1 MNTFREDEKVEKE
14 TLKINTLFR
23 LYAYLLKF
31 RKEIIIV
38 LALMALTIIVKVVN
52 PLLIQKGID
61 NFIDTDSPSVNGLI
75 IIGVCAVII
84 NAISWICVRKR
95 TLIISKVSNRIL
107 MNIRQELYTH
117 IQSLGFEFFDNRPV
131 GKILARIIGD
141 VNSLKEVLQNSVIS
155 LIPDFITVIAVAVIM
170 IVIDWRLGLAAL
182 ASLPVMVL
190 GMWFVQIRSHKR
202 WQMVKKKNSNM
213 NAFTNEDFSGIR
225 VVQSF
230 AAEDDTNKTF
240 DGILVQHKD
249 AFIKAVRL
257 NDLFWSMTELSWG
270 VGTVLVYI
278 IGVNLYKS
286 GEVSIGM
293 LVAFTTY
300 IGLFWGPIM
309 NLSNLYNQLIT
320 NVAGAE
326 RIFEIMDIEPEIKDS
341 KEAKELPNIHGE
353 VEFRNITFG
362 YEEDIK
368 VLEDVSFK
376 IKPGETI
383 ALVGPT
389 GAGKT
394 TIVNLISRFYEAQKG
409 EILIDGHNIYEV
421 TVESLRGQ
429 MGIMTQDNFLFS
441 GTIKENIKYGKLD
454 ATDEEVVEAAKAVH
468 ANEFIMQL
476 ENGYDTQI
484 NERGTRLSIG
494 QRQLVAFARTMIS
507 KPRILIL
514 DEATSNIDTHTE
526 RYVQQ
531 GIEELLTGR
540 TSFVIAHRLSTIQ
553 KADRIFVVD
562 QGNILEQGSHAELLA
577 KKGIYYGLY
586 MAQFD
591 QSAIL

>member
-1 MNTFREDEKVEKE
+1 MNTFREDEKLEKE
-14 TLKINTLFR
+14 TLKITTLLR
-23 LYAYLLKF
+23 LYSYLFKYK
-31 RKEIIIV
+31 KEIVMV
-38 LALMALTIIVKVVN
+38 LGLMAVTIVVKVIN
-52 PLLIQKGID
+52 PLLIKKGID
-61 NFIDTDSPSVNGLI
+61 SFIDTEEPSIQGLI
-75 IIGVCAVII
+75 LVAVIALVI
-84 NAISWICVRKR
+84 NGISWFCIRKR
-95 TLIISKVSNRIL
+95 MLMISEVANRII
-107 MNIRQELYTH
+107 MNIRQDLYMH
-117 IQSLGFEFFDNRPV
+117 IQTLSFEFFDNRPI

-155 LIPDFITVIAVAVIM
+155 LIPDFITIIIVAVMM

-182 ASLPVMVL
+182 ASVPVLAL
-190 GMWFVQIRSHKR
+190 GMWFVQVRSHKR
-202 WQMVKKKNSNM
+202 WQMVKKKNSNIS
-213 NAFTNEDFSGIR
+213 AYTNEDFSGIR

-230 AAEDDTNKTF
+230 AAEEDTNETF
-240 DGILVQHKD
+240 DGILRQHRS
-249 AFIKAVRL
+249 AFISAVKL

-270 VGTVLVYI
+270 VGTILVYI
-278 IGVNLYKS
+278 IGVNLFKT
-286 GEVSIGM
+286 GEITVG
-293 LVAFTTY
+293 LLAAFTSY
-300 IGLFWGPIM
+300 IALFWGPIM

-326 RIFEIMDIEPEIKDS
+326 RIFEIMDIEPDIKDAS
-341 KEAKELPNIHGE
+341 KAKALPAIKGE
-353 VEFRNITFG
+353 VEFKNLTFG
-362 YEEDIK
+362 YDENVK
-368 VLEDVSFK
+368 VLEHVNFK
-376 IKPGETI
+376 IQPGETI

-394 TIVNLISRFYEAQKG
+394 TIVNLISRFYEAQDG
-409 EILIDGHNIYEV
+409 QILIDGHDIYDV
-421 TVESLRGQ
+421 TIESLRGQ

-441 GTIKENIKYGKLD
+441 GTIKENIMYGKLD
-454 ATDEEVVEAAKAVH
+454 ATDEEVIEAAKAVH
-468 ANEFIMQL
+468 AHEFINEL

-531 GIEELLTGR
+531 GIEELLRGR

-553 KADRIFVVD
+553 KANRIFVVD
-562 QGNILEQGSHAELLA
+562 KGNILEQGSHEELLA

-586 MAQFD
+586 MAQFE
-591 QSAIL
+591 QSE